1 MSGYQGQ
8 RALKTFH
15 KEKQDTFRDWKP
27 GWHGKSQQNSR
38 KLKFSGALSFKTLKK
53 IKHGI
58 LLKIRVLVISVGVKI
73 FFRYTVQKYYLP
85 NTLSQIPAGGYSP
98 KFKRPRK
105 RNI

>member
-1 MSGYQGQ
+1 M
-8 RALKTFH
+8 A
-15 KEKQDTFRDWKP
+15 WKVSTECQETEIQ
-27 GWHGKSQQNSR
+27 WSTKFQNSEENETWNSTQNQNISY
-38 KLKFSGALSFKTLKK
+38 KSGS
-53 IKHGI
+53 
-58 LLKIRVLVISVGVKI
+58 KI

>member
-1 MSGYQGQ
+1 M
-8 RALKTFH
+8 A
-15 KEKQDTFRDWKP
+15 WKVSIECQETEIQ
-27 GWHGKSQQNSR
+27 WSTKFQNSEEN
-38 KLKFSGALSFKTLKK
+38 KTWNSTQNQNIISL
-53 IKHGI
+53 GI
-58 LLKIRVLVISVGVKI
+58 KI